1 MPNARVNGRSVRRP
15 PPPQANPQKNK
26 APEPFG
32 SGAKFG
38 GGRSPRA
45 LSHHIRWAHS
55 LSRAVCS
62 PTPLF
67 AACEVFDLMAGSLLP
82 LPIGVYRVR
91 PLRPVRP
98 PPARGGTPDVV
109 QTRLQVADLSRRHR
123 CHGDGIGFWPIV
135 CPALRVW
142 PLNSQAAFA
151 LQLGDVDLTHRPIE
165 EFSRDL
171 PGPLAPRGPVS
182 LARPVRFYR
191 IGPFGGVVP
200 PGNATAFWS
209 AQ

>member
-1 MPNARVNGRSVRRP
+1 MVDVRYDGDVAYVLVHFSASRAMLKKRQTCHLRAAEGKGYRGRPRSRLGGSEI
-15 PPPQANPQKNK
+15 AQKNK

-123 CHGDGIGFWPIV
+123 CHEDGIGFWPIV
-135 CPALRVW
+135 CPALRV
-142 PLNSQAAFA
+142 
-151 LQLGDVDLTHRPIE
+151 
-165 EFSRDL
+165 
-171 PGPLAPRGPVS
+171 
-182 LARPVRFYR
+182 
-191 IGPFGGVVP
+191 
-200 PGNATAFWS
+200 
-209 AQ
+209 

>member
-1 MPNARVNGRSVRRP
+1 LPWSTWAMMAILRMFWFMARRRSRNLKKRQILP
-15 PPPQANPQKNK
+15 FAAAQRKGEPGGGAPRACTAGKSAKNK

-67 AACEVFDLMAGSLLP
+67 AACEDFDLMAGSLLP
-82 LPIGVYRVR
+82 LPVGVYRVR

-135 CPALRVW
+135 CPALRV
-142 PLNSQAAFA
+142 
-151 LQLGDVDLTHRPIE
+151 
-165 EFSRDL
+165 
-171 PGPLAPRGPVS
+171 
-182 LARPVRFYR
+182 
-191 IGPFGGVVP
+191 
-200 PGNATAFWS
+200 
-209 AQ
+209 